1 MEEEKT
7 EMTDKQIRSMMISR
21 FYSDWTAATDVVNQG
36 WWNLICS
43 VRDLRLWSKGIK
55 AHRRWQV
62 TPVKQYFNI
71 KGNKESLVVQ
81 ILAIQNFC
89 EELLNGEEY
98 ARDAVFRIAQTISED
113 ELP

>member
-1 MEEEKT
+1 MEEKT
-7 EMTDKQIRSMMISR
+7 DMTDKQIRNMMISR
-21 FYSDWTAATDVVNQG
+21 FYSDWTTATDHVNQG

-43 VRDLRLWSKGIK
+43 ARDLKLWSRGIK
-55 AHRRWQV
+55 PHRRWKV
-62 TPVKQYFNI
+62 SKVKEYFNI
-71 KGNKESLVVQ
+71 RGNKDSLVAQ

-113 ELP
+113 ELQ

>member
-1 MEEEKT
+1 MEDKP

-21 FYSDWTAATDVVNQG
+21 FYSDWTTDSNHVNQG
-36 WWNLICS
+36 WWNLVCS

-55 AHRRWQV
+55 AHRRWKV

-71 KGNKESLVVQ
+71 KGDKESLVVQ

-89 EELLNGEEY
+89 EDLLKGEEY
-98 ARDAVFRIAQTISED
+98 AVDAVYRIAQTISED
-113 ELP
+113 ELQ